1 MNIYLKNIFRYEQTD
16 AQKRNEAGN
25 FEAGAEPDKGEM
37 KVVGDYSFQLPD
49 GKTVTVTYTADANGF
64 RPKVS
69 IA

>member
-1 MNIYLKNIFRYEQTD
+1 M
-16 AQKRNEAGN
+16 AGS
-25 FEAGAEPDKGEM
+25 EPDTGEM